1 MQLTGAGSLV
11 MYRRVMDVPSFG
23 AFLVVLF
30 PIPSRLPIVSVTT
43 DAHPSTDSP
52 IYFRKPLTYP
62 ANHLL
67 SGCLLC
73 GKIPFLRGQE
83 RTNYLKYGGMEM
95 ISR

>member
-52 IYFRKPLTYP
+52 IYFRKP
-62 ANHLL
+62 
-67 SGCLLC
+67 
-73 GKIPFLRGQE
+73 
-83 RTNYLKYGGMEM
+83 
-95 ISR
+95 